1 MTWIA
6 IKMLTGDRAKYL
18 GIVAGITF
26 AALLIAQQA
35 SIAIGLLLR
44 TTAHIQDIT
53 DADIWVM
60 DPNVQFI
67 DEFKPLTEST
77 LYRVQGVPGV
87 AWAVRIYKGQGRLK
101 LAVGQLDKKKAKYQ
115 QSVVLGLDDATMIGA
130 PQKILLGSLADLRK
144 PDAVIIDESGYHYL
158 WPNEPLA
165 VGRELEMNDHR
176 AVIVGI
182 CKASETFQTFP
193 IFYCRY
199 HQAIRYVP
207 QERRVMSAILVGV
220 EEGADKQEVCQR
232 IMEQTAL
239 KPPPVSPPN
248 LGGDTGG
255 GDPPRP
261 GLKALTHEQFV
272 ESTLMY
278 FVRRTGIVINFAITI
293 SLGFIVG
300 CAVAGQ
306 TFYTFT
312 LENLPQFGSLKA
324 MGASNARIV
333 GMVLT
338 QGLMVGLIGYGLGVG
353 GAALF
358 GQLMTASS
366 RLAFLMPWQ
375 VLVGTAAA
383 VAVIVVLSS
392 LVSVYKVLVLEPAVV
407 FR

>member
-6 IKMLTGDRAKYL
+6 IKMLIGDRAKYL

-101 LAVGQLDKKKAKYQ
+101 LAVGQLDKKKARYQ

-130 PQKILLGSLADLRK
+130 PRQILLGSLADLRK

-220 EEGADKQEVCQR
+220 EEGVDKEEVCRR

-239 KPPPVSPPN
+239 KP
-248 LGGDTGG
+248 LGP

-261 GLKALTHEQFV
+261 GLKALTHDQFV
-272 ESTLMY
+272 TSTLMY
-278 FVRRTGIVINFAITI
+278 YVRRTGIVINFAITV
-293 SLGFIVG
+293 SLGFLVG

-338 QGLMVGLIGYGLGVG
+338 QALMAGLIGYGLGVG

-358 GQLMTASS
+358 GKVMMASS

-375 VLVGTAAA
+375 VLAGTAAA
-383 VAVIVVLSS
+383 VAVIVVLAS
-392 LVSVYKVLVLEPAVV
+392 LLSVYKVLVLEPAVV

>member
-6 IKMLTGDRAKYL
+6 IQMLMGDRAKYL

-35 SIAIGLLLR
+35 SIALGLLLR

-67 DEFKPLTEST
+67 DELKPLSEND
-77 LYRVQGVPGV
+77 LHRVRGVPGV

-115 QSVVLGLDDATMIGA
+115 QSIVLGLDDATMIGA

-144 PDAVIIDESGYHYL
+144 PDAVIIDESGYRYL
-158 WPNEPLA
+158 WPDEPLA
-165 VGRELEMNDHR
+165 IGRELEMNDHR

-199 HQAIRYVP
+199 HQALRYVP
-207 QERRVMSAILVGV
+207 QERRVLSAILVGV
-220 EEGADKQEVCQR
+220 QEGADKEEVCRR

-239 KPPPVSPPN
+239 KP
-248 LGGDTGG
+248 LKA

-261 GLKALTHEQFV
+261 GLKALTHEQFI

-278 FVRRTGIVINFAITI
+278 
-293 SLGFIVG
+293 
-300 CAVAGQ
+300 
-306 TFYTFT
+306 Y
-312 LENLPQFGSLKA
+312 
-324 MGASNARIV
+324 
-333 GMVLT
+333 
-338 QGLMVGLIGYGLGVG
+338 
-353 GAALF
+353 
-358 GQLMTASS
+358 
-366 RLAFLMPWQ
+366 
-375 VLVGTAAA
+375 
-383 VAVIVVLSS
+383 
-392 LVSVYKVLVLEPAVV
+392 
-407 FR
+407 

>member
-1 MTWIA
+1 MSWIA

-18 GIVAGITF
+18 GIIAGITF

-44 TTAHIQDIT
+44 TTAHIQDIA

-67 DEFKPLTEST
+67 DEFKPLSDNDV
-77 LYRVQGVPGV
+77 YRVQGVSGV
-87 AWAVRIYKGQGRLK
+87 AWAVRVYKGQGRLK
-101 LAVGQLDKKKAKYQ
+101 LAVGELDKKKAKYQ
-115 QSVVLGLDDATMIGA
+115 QSIVLGLDDATMVGA
-130 PQKILLGSLADLRK
+130 PRQILLGSLADLRR
-144 PDAVIIDESGYHYL
+144 PDAVIIDESGYRYL
-158 WPNEPLA
+158 WPDEPLA

-207 QERRVMSAILVGV
+207 QERKVLSAILVGV
-220 EEGADKQEVCQR
+220 DEGVSHEEVCRR

-239 KPPPVSPPN
+239 RPLEP
-248 LGGDTGG
+248 GG
-255 GDPPRP
+255 PPRP
-261 GLKALTHEQFV
+261 GLKALTHDQFV
-272 ESTLMY
+272 HSTLMY
-278 FVRRTGIVINFAITI
+278 FVKRTGIVINFAITVF
-293 SLGFIVG
+293 LGFLVG

-324 MGASNARIV
+324 MGTSNLRIV
-333 GMVLT
+333 GMVLL
-338 QGLMVGLIGYGLGVG
+338 QALMAGLIGYGLGVG

-358 GQLMTASS
+358 GQLMSASS
-366 RLAFLMPWQ
+366 RLAFYMPWQ
-375 VLVGTAAA
+375 VLAGTAVA

-392 LVSVYKVLVLEPAVV
+392 LLSVYKVLVLEPAAV
-407 FR
+407 FRG

>member
-6 IKMLTGDRAKYL
+6 IKMLIGDRAKYL

-44 TTAHIQDIT
+44 TTAHVQDIA

-67 DEFKPLTEST
+67 DEFKPMTEST

-87 AWAVRIYKGQGRLK
+87 SWAVRIYKGQGRLK
-101 LAVGQLDKKKAKYQ
+101 LAVGQLDKKKARYQ

-144 PDAVIIDESGYHYL
+144 PDAVIIDESGYRYL
-158 WPNEPLA
+158 WPDEPLA
-165 VGRELEMNDHR
+165 IGRELEMNDHR

-199 HQAIRYVP
+199 HQALRYVP
-207 QERRVMSAILVGV
+207 QERRVLSAILVGV
-220 EEGADKQEVCQR
+220 QEGADKEEVCRR

-239 KPPPVSPPN
+239 KP
-248 LGGDTGG
+248 LKA

-261 GLKALTHEQFV
+261 GLKALTHEQFI

-278 FVRRTGIVINFAITI
+278 YVRRTGIVINFAITV
-293 SLGFIVG
+293 SLGFLVG

-358 GQLMTASS
+358 GKLMMASS

-375 VLVGTAAA
+375 VLAGTAAA
-383 VAVIVVLSS
+383 VAVIVLLAS
-392 LVSVYKVLVLEPAVV
+392 LVSVYKVLILEPAVV